1 MDIKLIFGLNLKNLR
16 LKKGWS
22 QEKLALNSNIDRT
35 YIPSIEAG
43 KRNVS
48 ILIIQKLAISL
59 EVEISEFFKNI
70 DNEQNN

>member
-70 DNEQNN
+70 DNEQNS